1 MVDSWTWLRVKG
13 DRIFEM
19 YKSGIVINGGLRYN
33 KGRTAAIGTREPPPA
48 EKDDE

>member
-1 MVDSWTWLRVKG
+1 MVDSWTGVQVKG

-33 KGRTAAIGTREPPPA
+33 KGRTAAIGTREPLPV
-48 EKDDE
+48 EKG